1 MDRQGHLVK
10 GYVNKKMQSLC
21 GEFIASVLRAVQGV
35 NGDDGR
41 PGAPGKDGR
50 PVRLH
55 VITLHP
61 LPSQMNLISGWL
73 HFDYFSADR
82 GLLASLVHKGF
93 GVTQ

>member
-1 MDRQGHLVK
+1 MK
-10 GYVNKKMQSLC
+10 GYVNNKIQSLC
-21 GEFIASVLRAVQGV
+21 GEIVACVLRAVQGV

-61 LPSQMNLISGWL
+61 LAITIES
-73 HFDYFSADR
+73 D
-82 GLLASLVHKGF
+82 F
-93 GVTQ
+93 GVGYILTTFLLIGVCWHCWSTRASGPPSK